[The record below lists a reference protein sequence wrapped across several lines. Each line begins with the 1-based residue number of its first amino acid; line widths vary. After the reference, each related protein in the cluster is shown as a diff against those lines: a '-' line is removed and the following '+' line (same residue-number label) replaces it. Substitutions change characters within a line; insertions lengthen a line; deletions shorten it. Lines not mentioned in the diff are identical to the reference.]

1 MQVLK
6 TIIIIIFFLL
16 TIAFISYLT
25 FKSNPKIPDGIQ
37 QVEADEKA
45 PPAEYK
51 TIKEPSKEFLKGY
64 QDGQKGIFIGAI
76 KWIFESD
83 YRIGHMLGSHDKKNN
98 IKRYKNQL
106 I

>member
-1 MQVLK
+1 VK
-6 TIIIIIFFLL
+6 SAFSFF
-16 TIAFISYLT
+16 ICSKIPSR
-25 FKSNPKIPDGIQ
+25 SNWQSSSKIPDGIQ

-83 YRIGHMLGSHDKKNN
+83 YRIGHMLGSHDKKKN